1 MPVRCCMACKKRKE
15 KNELIRIVSKNNKA
29 VIDYSQK
36 ENTRGMYICKD
47 KNCISSMIKAINKNK
62 LKTKIKIEQDS
73 LLELLKELGEE
84 IWVK

>member
-36 ENTRGMYICKD
+36 ENIRGMYICKD